1 MKRRSFFGGIVL
13 LFALFILIWASGPS
27 SAAPPS
33 HLVPSADLLAVDNP
47 LWRVGG
53 SLEALAISGDYAYL
67 AQGNQLRVVNR
78 NTWQTV
84 GTLSFRYPVRDV
96 AVSGDHAYLVTNTY
110 GDLHVV
116 DITDPTDPT
125 AVGKGEVTGWRG
137 GESVVVRGD
146 YAYVLADGT
155 SEGLVTFDITSP
167 IITPTFVTQTV
178 GIGIY
183 GRWVR
188 AGTDHL
194 YVLND
199 NRLTI
204 FDITTADAPE
214 QVGAFTGLYGAA
226 NLDVAEPYVYVTA
239 ATAAEGSGVFV
250 IDVSTPADP
259 QEADRWLYTYGNG
272 DALGVAVSDNYAY
285 MGYNDGGGTYSAIF
299 VLDATDPTNLAYNDD
314 KYQPIGSFYNF
325 LVEGDKLYVAGG
337 PSGDLLPVSITNPTA
352 PTLDTSLRQ
361 PGRAEM
367 VRLSGER
374 AYVVGPADYRGAD
387 TGIWVYDVSDPLT
400 PTLAHQEDPYPVGVY
415 DLEIAGEQAYMCGYG
430 YGLAVADAA
439 DFAPRG
445 SYAPDGVAYYC
456 TDVAIQGGTPTSSLP
471 PPACLSP
478 TRWTSST

>member
-1 MKRRSFFGGIVL
+1 MKRCSFFGGIVL
-13 LFALFILIWASGPS
+13 LFALFVLIWASFPS
-27 SAAPPS
+27 SADPPS
-33 HLVPSADLLAVDNP
+33 PLVPSADLLAVENP

-67 AQGNQLRVVNR
+67 AQGNQLRIVDLS
-78 NTWQTV
+78 TWQTV
-84 GTLSFRYPVRDV
+84 GMLSFRYPVRDV

-125 AVGKGEVTGWRG
+125 AVGKGEVPGWRG

-146 YAYVLADGT
+146 YAYVLADGA
-155 SEGLVTFDITSP
+155 SDGLVTFDITSP
-167 IITPTFVTQTV
+167 ITPTFVTQTV

-188 AGTDHL
+188 AGSDHL

-214 QVGAFTGLYGAA
+214 QVGTFTGLYGAA

-272 DALGVAVSDNYAY
+272 DALGVAVN
-285 MGYNDGGGTYSAIF
+285 G
-299 VLDATDPTNLAYNDD
+299 
-314 KYQPIGSFYNF
+314 
-325 LVEGDKLYVAGG
+325 E
-337 PSGDLLPVSITNPTA
+337 
-352 PTLDTSLRQ
+352 
-361 PGRAEM
+361 
-367 VRLSGER
+367 VRL
-374 AYVVGPADYRGAD
+374 RGLQRP
-387 TGIWVYDVSDPLT
+387 GWL
-400 PTLAHQEDPYPVGVY
+400 LQCH
-415 DLEIAGEQAYMCGYG
+415 LR
-430 YGLAVADAA
+430 
-439 DFAPRG
+439 PR
-445 SYAPDGVAYYC
+445 
-456 TDVAIQGGTPTSSLP
+456 
-471 PPACLSP
+471 
-478 TRWTSST
+478 RH